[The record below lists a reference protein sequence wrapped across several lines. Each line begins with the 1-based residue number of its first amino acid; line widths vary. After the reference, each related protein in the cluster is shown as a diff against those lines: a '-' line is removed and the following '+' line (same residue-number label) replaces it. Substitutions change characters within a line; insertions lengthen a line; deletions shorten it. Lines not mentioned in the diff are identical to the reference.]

1 MKNRL
6 ERAKEE
12 IEKKGFEA
20 ILISQEVNVRYLS
33 GFCASHSGSNL
44 LITPERQYLLTDFRF
59 LEQARRQAPQFILYQ
74 WKHPTERDVL
84 ELVREEGIRKMALE
98 DSIPFSRYRKLKES
112 LTQVELCPLGGF
124 IEKFRQVKD
133 QEELERIREAADIND
148 KVFPQ
153 LLAMIEV
160 GAREIDI
167 ANELEYVIKKMDAQ
181 GVGFETVI
189 ASGTRSSMPH
199 AVATDKRICQGDMIK
214 IDFGSVCQGYHSD
227 MTRMATVGE
236 PSEKLMEIYNIVLE
250 AQLRAL
256 EEVRPGQECRKV
268 DRVARAVIEEK
279 GYGSSFGHGVGHGVG
294 LEIHEAPRLSPT
306 SNGLLEEGMV
316 ITIEPGIYLPGFGGV
331 RIEDLVYVKKDGGE
345 IISQTPKELY
355 VL

>member
-1 MKNRL
+1 
-6 ERAKEE
+6 
-12 IEKKGFEA
+12 
-20 ILISQEVNVRYLS
+20 
-33 GFCASHSGSNL
+33 
-44 LITPERQYLLTDFRF
+44 
-59 LEQARRQAPQFILYQ
+59 
-74 WKHPTERDVL
+74 
-84 ELVREEGIRKMALE
+84 MAFE
-98 DSIPFSRYRKLKES
+98 DSISFSRYRKLEET
-112 LTQVELCPLGGF
+112 LAQIELFPLGGF

-133 QEELERIREAADIND
+133 QEELERIRKAAGIND

-181 GVGFETVI
+181 GVGFDTVI
-189 ASGTRSSMPH
+189 ASGSRSSMPH

-227 MTRMATVGE
+227 MTRMAVMGK
-236 PSEKLMEIYNIVLE
+236 PSEKLRKIYNIVLE
-250 AQLRAL
+250 AQWRAL

-268 DRVARAVIEEK
+268 DRIARSVIEEK

-294 LEIHEAPRLSPT
+294 LEIHEEPRLSPT

-331 RIEDLVYVKKDGGE
+331 RIEDLVYVGKDGGE

>member
-1 MKNRL
+1 MKSRI
-6 ERAKEE
+6 ERVKEE
-12 IEKKGFEA
+12 IERKGFDA
-20 ILISQEVNVRYLS
+20 ILISREVNVRYLS
-33 GFCASHSGSNL
+33 GFHASNSGSNL

-59 LEQARRQAPQFILYQ
+59 LEQARRQAPQFTLYQ
-74 WKHPTERDVL
+74 WKDPTERDVL
-84 ELVREEGIRKMALE
+84 ELVKQEGVCKMAFE
-98 DSIPFSRYRKLKES
+98 DSIPFSHYRKLKES
-112 LTQVELCPLGGF
+112 LTQVELCPLEGF

-133 QEELERIREAADIND
+133 QEELERIREAACIND
-148 KVFPQ
+148 KVFPK

-189 ASGTRSSMPH
+189 ASGARSSMPH
-199 AVATDKRICQGDMIK
+199 AVASDKRICLGDMIK

-227 MTRMATVGE
+227 MTRMAVVGK
-236 PSEKLMEIYNIVLE
+236 PSEKLKEIYSVVLE

-256 EEVRPGQECRKV
+256 GEVRPGQECREV
-268 DRVARAVIEEK
+268 DRIARSLIDER

-294 LEIHEAPRLSPT
+294 LEIHEEPRLSPA
-306 SNGLLEEGMV
+306 SDGLLEEGMV

-331 RIEDLVYVKKDGGE
+331 RIEDLVYVKKDGCE